1 MRNVVRTVMRS
12 VARKYEMWRDYT
24 LHTHTSSSS
33 SSERE
38 EECSFSG
45 RGAEERV
52 VAADNLL
59 VVDFHAAWV
68 LVFL

>member
-12 VARKYEMWRDYT
+12 VVRKYEMWRDYT
-24 LHTHTSSSS
+24 HPSSSS
-33 SSERE
+33 SSSSARE